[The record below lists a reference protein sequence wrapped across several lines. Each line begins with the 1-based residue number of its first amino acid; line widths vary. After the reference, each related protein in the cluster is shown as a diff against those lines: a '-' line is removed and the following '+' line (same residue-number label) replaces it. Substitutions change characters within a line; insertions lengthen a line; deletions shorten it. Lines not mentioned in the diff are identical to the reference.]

1 MNTLRDLKS
10 KAEKDFRRKNFEAS
24 CVAYGKLMQGMMDME
39 SQEVITELSEQ
50 QEFNRLKAVVFA
62 NIALGNLKLG
72 AFEAV
77 RRTCNASIA
86 FINEPMLPL
95 MDLGLEDRASDDVN
109 GHPTVN
115 EPVQE
120 EMKALASKVLY
131 RRAYAIHA
139 MSGLKERHIS

>member
-24 CVAYGKLMQGMMDME
+24 CVAYGKLMRGMMDME

-95 MDLGLEDRASDDVN
+95 MDLSWKIEHR
-109 GHPTVN
+109 
-115 EPVQE
+115 
-120 EMKALASKVLY
+120 M
-131 RRAYAIHA
+131 
-139 MSGLKERHIS
+139 MSMGTLL